1 MASYESAS
9 FRAMMTT
16 LFLALNIIG
25 VALFLV
31 FDGLD
36 IINISEGRPQDAL
49 YTAEG
54 LVALLG
60 LLAYVG
66 SFIPAVV
73 FFCMWVH
80 RVVRN
85 MPALGSPDP
94 RWTPGGAV
102 GRSFIPVMNLWH
114 PLYSVLDVW
123 RGSWAGRR
131 WVDVSARKAIAAPFL
146 IVAWWSSWLGAR
158 LVSWIGSILGRANP
172 NDVPIQVT
180 SIGIDAIGNVVLVA
194 AAVLAIL
201 VVRDVTARQERKNEL
216 IASGQLV

>member
-1 MASYESAS
+1 
-9 FRAMMTT
+9 MMTR
-16 LFLALNIIG
+16 LFLALNVIG
-25 VALFLV
+25 IALFLA

-36 IINISEGRPQDAL
+36 IINISKGRPHDTL
-49 YTAEG
+49 YIAEG

-60 LLAYVG
+60 LLAYLG
-66 SFIPAVV
+66 TFIPAVV
-73 FFCMWVH
+73 FFCMWLH

-102 GRSFIPVMNLWH
+102 GRCFIPVMNLWH

-131 WVDVSARKAIAAPFL
+131 WVDVSARKAMAAPFL

-158 LVSWIGSILGRANP
+158 LVSWFGSILGRANP
-172 NDVPIQVT
+172 DDVPIQAA
-180 SIGIDAIGNVVLVA
+180 SIAIDAIGNLVLVA

-201 VVRDVTARQERKNEL
+201 VVRDVTAQQERKNDL